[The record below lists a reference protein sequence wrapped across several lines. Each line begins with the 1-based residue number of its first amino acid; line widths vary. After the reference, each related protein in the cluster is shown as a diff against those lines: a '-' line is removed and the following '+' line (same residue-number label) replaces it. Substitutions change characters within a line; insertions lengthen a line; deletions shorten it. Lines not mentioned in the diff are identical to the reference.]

1 MEESTTKARIFFGN
15 SLPKNWR
22 LNSALQTDTDY
33 QKLRDDWDD
42 ETNPE
47 LKEQK
52 AQLLR
57 DYKAK
62 ARKRLNLPE
71 D

>member
-1 MEESTTKARIFFGN
+1 MAESTTKAQIFFGN

-22 LNSALQTDTDY
+22 LNSVLQKNSDY

-42 ETNPE
+42 ETNPT

-52 AQLLR
+52 SKAL
-57 DYKAK
+57 DEYKAK
-62 ARKRLNLPE
+62 VRKEMNLPE
-71 D
+71 E

>member
-1 MEESTTKARIFFGN
+1 MEGSMTKAQIFFGN

-22 LNSALQTDTDY
+22 LNLVLQKDPDY

-42 ETNPE
+42 ETNPT

-52 AQLLR
+52 SKAL
-57 DYKAK
+57 DEYKAK
-62 ARKRLNLPE
+62 VRKEMNLPE
-71 D
+71 E

>member
-1 MEESTTKARIFFGN
+1 MEESTMKAQIFFGN

-22 LNSALQTDTDY
+22 LNLILQKDPDY

-42 ETNPE
+42 ETNPT

-52 AQLLR
+52 SKAL
-57 DYKAK
+57 DEYKAK
-62 ARKRLNLPE
+62 VRKEMNLPE
-71 D
+71 E